1 MSRNITV
8 HYNDKDRE
16 PEDHVFPENLYEL
29 PWNEYQEIERKVKM
43 NAELDRDGNIKSFD
57 TSKTDMVE
65 IQNVMA
71 QKILDYN
78 NISINNV
85 QTQTVK
91 QIISSYSGDM
101 EEFGLKLKKN
111 QEN

>member
-1 MSRNITV
+1 MSKKITV
-8 HYNDKDRE
+8 HFNEKDRDSVE
-16 PEDHVFPENLYEL
+16 HVFPENLYEL
-29 PWNEYQEIERKVKM
+29 PWNDYQEIERKIKM
-43 NAELDRDGNIKSFD
+43 NAELNRNGEIKSFD
-57 TSKTDMVE
+57 TSETDMVE

-78 NISINNV
+78 NININDV
-85 QTQTVK
+85 DTRTVK
-91 QIISSYSGDM
+91 TIISSYSGDM